1 MFSLK
6 SYVFVPLKFASQTR
20 FSGGQSIVPS
30 KSFHRLL
37 TARTDRQLLDI
48 FIEVDDEWDDDDEI
62 DIEKIAELVGKG
74 ASINARG
81 KISISHLFS

>member
-1 MFSLK
+1 L
-6 SYVFVPLKFASQTR
+6 QTH
-20 FSGGQSIVPS
+20 FSGERSIVPPY
-30 KSFHRLL
+30 SFHRFP
-37 TARTDRQLLDI
+37 TALPDRQLLDI

-81 KISISHLFS
+81 KIAICHLFS